1 MLHRIWPLLK
11 EVYHYEKHSTLDSDY
26 LRQVLTLAVVVLF
39 ALNFSCNGL
48 DKPVVFVLTGLTSLV
63 LLMVEWLLPRA
74 KNEKHLVMF
83 SNTALIFIGLLLLVW
98 NENDGFQNLW
108 FFLMPAT
115 LFVQSGL
122 PIGLPFCTAYGLAA
136 TCFLWLGPLVGSTLY
151 RRDYA
156 LFYPAA
162 YWSFCLLMITADIFY
177 KHYRIQ
183 QEQSEKEMERE
194 VHATICEARQLMVSS
209 VAAISQMIDEKDR
222 YTSEHS
228 HRVAEYARLIGAHMG
243 FAGEELDSLYRSALL
258 HDIGKIAVPDAILNK
273 PSRLTDEEFDI
284 MKQHTV
290 WGRKKN
296 SRGAGISASGRLRCQ
311 LPPRAV
317 RRQRLPRRAER
328 RAAAGDGL
336 DHQRRRCAGRHGLR
350 PVLPRPLRQ
359 GLHHRRVPE
368 IERDAVRACG
378 GQGRGGAAG
387 KRRDSGAV
395 TRQKDVL

>member
-1 MLHRIWPLLK
+1 MLYRIWPLLK

-183 QEQSEKEMERE
+183 QEQSEKEMVCFNNPFTMRS
-194 VHATICEARQLMVSS
+194 CYWS
-209 VAAISQMIDEKDR
+209 VLLEWTEKN
-222 YTSEHS
+222 
-228 HRVAEYARLIGAHMG
+228 A
-243 FAGEELDSLYRSALL
+243 
-258 HDIGKIAVPDAILNK
+258 K
-273 PSRLTDEEFDI
+273 
-284 MKQHTV
+284 
-290 WGRKKN
+290 
-296 SRGAGISASGRLRCQ
+296 
-311 LPPRAV
+311 
-317 RRQRLPRRAER
+317 
-328 RAAAGDGL
+328 
-336 DHQRRRCAGRHGLR
+336 
-350 PVLPRPLRQ
+350 
-359 GLHHRRVPE
+359 
-368 IERDAVRACG
+368 
-378 GQGRGGAAG
+378 
-387 KRRDSGAV
+387 
-395 TRQKDVL
+395 

>member
-1 MLHRIWPLLK
+1 MLYRIWSLLK
-11 EVYHYEKHSTLDSDY
+11 EAYHYEKHSTLDSDY

-39 ALNFSCNGL
+39 ALNLSCNGL
-48 DKPVVFVLTGLTSLV
+48 GRPVVFVLTGLICLV

-83 SNTALIFIGLLLLVW
+83 SNTALIVMGLLLLVL

-136 TCFLWLGPLVGSTLY
+136 TCFLWLGPLAGSTLY

-177 KHYRIQ
+177 KHYRIR

-194 VHATICEARQLMVSS
+194 VRATICEARQLMVSS
-209 VAAISQMIDEKDR
+209 V
-222 YTSEHS
+222 
-228 HRVAEYARLIGAHMG
+228 
-243 FAGEELDSLYRSALL
+243 DSLYRSALL

-290 WGRKKN
+290 WGRKILEGLEFLPQADC
-296 SRGAGISASGRLRCQ
+296 GASYHHERFDGKGYPAGLKGGQ
-311 LPPRAV
+311 LPEMVWIISVADALDAMGSDRCYRGHCDRDYIIGEFRKLSGTQFEPAAV
-317 RRQRLPRRAER
+317 KAVVELLES
-328 RAAAGDGL
+328 G
-336 DHQRRRCAGRHGLR
+336 
-350 PVLPRPLRQ
+350 
-359 GLHHRRVPE
+359 E
-368 IERDAVRACG
+368 IAV
-378 GQGRGGAAG
+378 Q
-387 KRRDSGAV
+387 
-395 TRQKDVL
+395 

>member
-1 MLHRIWPLLK
+1 MLYRIWPLLK

-26 LRQVLTLAVVVLF
+26 LRRVLTLAVVVLF
-39 ALNFSCNGL
+39 ALNLSCNDL
-48 DKPVVFVLTGLTSLV
+48 DKPAVFVLTGLISLV
-63 LLMVEWLLPRA
+63 LLMVERLLPRA
-74 KNEKHLVMF
+74 KNEKHLIIF
-83 SNTALIFIGLLLLVW
+83 SNTALIVMGLLLLVQ

-108 FFLMPAT
+108 FFLMPAI

-136 TCFLWLGPLVGSTLY
+136 TCFLWLGPLAGSTLY

-162 YWSFCLLMITADIFY
+162 YWSFCLLMITADLFY

-194 VHATICEARQLMVSS
+194 VHATIGEARQLMVSS

-228 HRVAEYARLIGAHMG
+228 YRVAEYARLIGAHMG
-243 FAGEELDSLYRSALL
+243 FADEELDILYRSALL

-284 MKQHTV
+284 MKQHTD
-290 WGRKKN
+290 WGRKILEGLEFLPQADF
-296 SRGAGISASGRLRCQ
+296 GASYHHERFDGKGYPAGLKGGQ
-311 LPPRAV
+311 LPEMVWIISVADALDAMGSDRCYRGHCDKDYIIGEFRKGSGTQFEPAAV
-317 RRQRLPRRAER
+317 KALVELLES
-328 RAAAGDGL
+328 G
-336 DHQRRRCAGRHGLR
+336 
-350 PVLPRPLRQ
+350 
-359 GLHHRRVPE
+359 E
-368 IERDAVRACG
+368 IVV
-378 GQGRGGAAG
+378 Q
-387 KRRDSGAV
+387 
-395 TRQKDVL
+395 

>member
-1 MLHRIWPLLK
+1 MLYRIWPLLK

-290 WGRKKN
+290 WGRKILEGLEFLPQADC
-296 SRGAGISASGRLRCQ
+296 GASYHHE
-311 LPPRAV
+311 
-317 RRQRLPRRAER
+317 QRLPRRAER

-378 GQGRGGAAG
+378 GQGPGGAAG

>member
-1 MLHRIWPLLK
+1 MLYRIWSLLK
-11 EVYHYEKHSTLDSDY
+11 EAYHYEKHSTLDSDY

-39 ALNFSCNGL
+39 ALNLSCNGL
-48 DKPVVFVLTGLTSLV
+48 GRPVVFVLTGLICLV

-83 SNTALIFIGLLLLVW
+83 SNTALIVMGLLLLVL

-136 TCFLWLGPLVGSTLY
+136 TCFLWLGPLAGSTLY

-177 KHYRIQ
+177 KHYRIR

-194 VHATICEARQLMVSS
+194 VRATICEARQLMVSS

-258 HDIGKIAVPDAILNK
+258 HDIGRRYGKRHLGHVLDGYRYMLSLGYDEVARVCLSHSFNNQSLADYVGRRDTTPEETKIIA
-273 PSRLTDEEFDI
+273 
-284 MKQHTV
+284 
-290 WGRKKN
+290 
-296 SRGAGISASGRLRCQ
+296 
-311 LPPRAV
+311 
-317 RRQRLPRRAER
+317 
-328 RAAAGDGL
+328 DGL
-336 DHQRRRCAGRHGLR
+336 DGMAYDEYDRLIQLCDSLAGADGVMDIIERMEDIRRRYGDYPQNKWDINLAIKAHFEALAGRDIYDIVGQ
-350 PVLPRPLRQ
+350 PTA
-359 GLHHRRVPE
+359 RR
-368 IERDAVRACG
+368 
-378 GQGRGGAAG
+378 
-387 KRRDSGAV
+387 
-395 TRQKDVL
+395 

>member
-1 MLHRIWPLLK
+1 MLYRIWPLLK

-243 FAGEELDSLYRSALL
+243 FAGEELEFLPQADCGASYHHERFDGKGYPAGLKGGQPPEMVWIISVADALDAMGSDRCYRGHCDRDYIIGEFRKLSGTQFEPAAVKAVVELL
-258 HDIGKIAVPDAILNK
+258 ESGEIAV
-273 PSRLTDEEFDI
+273 
-284 MKQHTV
+284 Q
-290 WGRKKN
+290 
-296 SRGAGISASGRLRCQ
+296 
-311 LPPRAV
+311 
-317 RRQRLPRRAER
+317 
-328 RAAAGDGL
+328 
-336 DHQRRRCAGRHGLR
+336 
-350 PVLPRPLRQ
+350 
-359 GLHHRRVPE
+359 
-368 IERDAVRACG
+368 
-378 GQGRGGAAG
+378 
-387 KRRDSGAV
+387 
-395 TRQKDVL
+395 